1 MEFLFVIFFCG
12 NYSCEMYSYGKF
24 RWNKFEREKFLSF
37 HAFFSSQKIFF
48 MMKIFIMPKI
58 FFDSENFFD
67 AENIF
72 RCRKLFPMH
81 YNLFPWRKYFWFS
94 IMWKF
99 FPCLATFSLF
109 EISSHTEEVPSMWKF
124 LDEKKIQYDKISLYT
139 KIFFM
144 YKQNFSHGKYSTN
157 YKYYRW
163 KKLQWKKYEWKNL
176 HVKINLH

>member
-1 MEFLFVIFFCG
+1 MF
-12 NYSCEMYSYGKF
+12 SYGKF

-99 FPCLATFSLF
+99 FPCLKTFSQL
-109 EISSHTEEVPSMWKF
+109 EISSHTEKVPSMWKF
-124 LDEKKIQYDKISLYT
+124 LHEENFNMIKFPFTRKN
-139 KIFFM
+139 FM
-144 YKQNFSHGKYSTN
+144 YKKIFSLGNYFTNEKNTNGKISTWRKIYIRKGFSTKLISQNISM
-157 YKYYRW
+157 
-163 KKLQWKKYEWKNL
+163 E
-176 HVKINLH
+176 